1 MGRRQAGGERGVR
14 SRLFAIV
21 AMLAA
26 FLACTAA
33 FGQTPAELLI
43 GRWELVS
50 QQRVVDGEA
59 RPDLP
64 VSDETPST
72 IVFSTDGTWQVF
84 ASPRRGSRGT
94 YRWLGPDR
102 IESTTIEAPVPAGNG
117 AARIIAV
124 GVDDRQLTLTVML
137 SAEELKRTGAQ
148 ARPGAHYP
156 KTLVVVSTLRRL
168 PG

>member
-1 MGRRQAGGERGVR
+1 VR

-33 FGQTPAELLI
+33 FGQTSAERLI

-50 QQRVVDGEA
+50 QQRIVDGEA

-64 VSDETPST
+64 VSDKTRST
-72 IVFSTDGTWQVF
+72 IVFSTDGTWQIF
-84 ASPRRGSRGT
+84 ASPQKGSRGT

-117 AARIIAV
+117 AMRTIVV
-124 GVDDRQLTLTVML
+124 GVDDRQLTLTVTL

-148 ARPGAHYP
+148 AKPGAHYP
-156 KTLVVVSTLRRL
+156 RTLVVVSTLRRL